1 MGLFLRMVRKNLSSG
16 DRLAEAFYGIF
27 MVTVI
32 VGSINAVSPLSP
44 NARDIML
51 FLALGVNIV
60 WGIIDGVTYVFAK
73 LADRAEQDRL
83 VNSLRASEKNRSAR
97 EAVRDSLEGTI
108 AESLSRADQEKI
120 VDMLYTTPPEVRQ
133 KYVLSNEDIETAFSI
148 FLIDFL
154 AIFPVVI
161 PFIIIQDIHTALFT
175 SYSIATVSFFV
186 IGYVWAKRLNR
197 NGLIAGL
204 SLASIGVLV
213 ILITFY
219 FGW

>member
-16 DRLAEAFYGIF
+16 DRLAETFYGIF

-32 VGSINAVSPLSP
+32 VGSINAVSPTAP
-44 NARDIML
+44 QAREIML

-73 LADRAEQDRL
+73 LVDKAEQDRL
-83 VNSLRASEKNRSAR
+83 VNYLLANENNRSAR
-97 EAVRDSLEGTI
+97 EVVRDSLEGTI
-108 AESLSRADQEKI
+108 AESLSRDNQEKI
-120 VDMLYTTPPEVRQ
+120 VDMLYNTTPGLRQ

-148 FLIDFL
+148 FFIDL
-154 AIFPVVI
+154 LTIFPVVI

-175 SYSIATVSFFV
+175 SYSIATVLFFL

-204 SLASIGVLV
+204 SLASIGVLI

>member
-1 MGLFLRMVRKNLSSG
+1 MLVLS
-16 DRLAEAFYGIF
+16 
-27 MVTVI
+27 
-32 VGSINAVSPLSP
+32 
-44 NARDIML
+44 
-51 FLALGVNIV
+51 LGVNIV

-97 EAVRDSLEGTI
+97 EAVRDGLEGTI
-108 AESLSRADQEKI
+108 AENLSRADQEKI

-133 KYVLSNEDIETAFSI
+133 RYVLSNEDIETAFSI